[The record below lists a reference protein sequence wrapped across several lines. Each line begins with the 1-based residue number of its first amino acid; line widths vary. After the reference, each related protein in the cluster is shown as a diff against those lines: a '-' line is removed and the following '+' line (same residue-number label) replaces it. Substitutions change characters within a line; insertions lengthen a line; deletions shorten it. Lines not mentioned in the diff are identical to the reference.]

1 LTYEEVVLA
10 ADLPLTKKG
19 ELWQGTDTFGGIFK
33 QEDKNG
39 LESLQDIM
47 ERVLAK
53 RAELQAGVECVI
65 SAVNPRFTY

>member
-1 LTYEEVVLA
+1 MA
-10 ADLPLTKKG
+10 ANLPLVKKS
-19 ELWQGTDTFGGIFK
+19 ELWHGTDTFGGIFR

-53 RAELQAGVECVI
+53 RAELHAGVECVI
-65 SAVNPRFTY
+65 STVNPRFTY